1 MQDGLKNTKQKKIN
15 DFNKTLL
22 SKKKDDFFHKIYYF
36 IISCPNL
43 YKYKNVIKY
52 LSIGLVGTI
61 VDYFVLLLLTEIF
74 GVFYLISASIS
85 YFLGIISNF
94 TLNKKF
100 TFKFEN
106 NKFNYVIRVFL
117 SYFLVSIFSLVI
129 TLLFMS
135 FFVEVV
141 HINYIIAKVTIS
153 LVMIFYRYF
162 AHSRCFKK

>member
-1 MQDGLKNTKQKKIN
+1 MQDGLKNTKQKKID

-22 SKKKDDFFHKIYYF
+22 SKKKEDFFHKIYYF
-36 IISCPNL
+36 IISFPNL

-52 LSIGLVGTI
+52 LSIGLFGTV
-61 VDYFVLLLLTEIF
+61 VDYIVLLFLTEII

-85 YFLGIISNF
+85 YCLGIISNF
-94 TLNKKF
+94 LLNKKF

-106 NKFNYVIRVFL
+106 NKFNYVMRAFL
-117 SYFLVSIFSLVI
+117 SYFLVSIFSLII

-141 HINYIIAKVTIS
+141 HINYIIAKITIS